1 MDIKRGRAHL
11 KDGKYVVW
19 VSMEIDADRPVGLQ
33 IMEFEKATDYAVMR
47 DDVYMNHD
55 EDEFVIEC
63 QVPATPK
70 EIEDK
75 LKADEEAAERLVKRP
90 NKEKINWENI
100 FIDDFQWA

>member
-1 MDIKRGRAHL
+1 MEIKRGKAYL
-11 KDGKYVVW
+11 KNDKYVVW
-19 VSMEIDADRPVGLQ
+19 ANMEIDEDKPVGLQ

-55 EDEFVIEC
+55 DEDFVIEC

-75 LKADEEAAERLVKRP
+75 LKADEEAEKQLVKMP
-90 NKEKINWENI
+90 KVNWENI
-100 FIDDFQWA
+100 FINEFKWA